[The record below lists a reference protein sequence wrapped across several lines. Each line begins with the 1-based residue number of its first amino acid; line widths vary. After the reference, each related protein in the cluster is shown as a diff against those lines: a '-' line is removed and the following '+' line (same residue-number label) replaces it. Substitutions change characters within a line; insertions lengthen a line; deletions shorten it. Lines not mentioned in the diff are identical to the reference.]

1 MTAVESNG
9 LIHNGHAAP
18 FPAADILDVISL
30 LSPDEQEQLLEIRQ
44 HLQDNIRK
52 QVIEY
57 WNREEFPFEMLPALG
72 DLGLGELAVSDC
84 SWLFRGLVY
93 AEVARVDVSLC
104 ALVGI
109 HNELI
114 LGMVHQL
121 GSDAQRAQWLDK
133 LRNFEATG
141 CFAMT
146 EPDHG
151 SDVAGGME
159 TTATK
164 TANGWI
170 IHGEKRWIG
179 GGTSADFALVW
190 ARDTDTENVKGFL
203 VRMDLPGVSAEK
215 ISDKIGLRVIQNAD
229 IVFDNVEL
237 SDADALP
244 GAAEFSAA
252 NEMLRNSRIWVGW
265 QAYGAQMHAFD
276 VARDYV
282 LGRKQFGQ
290 PLAKFQLVQQDL
302 AEMISNAMASFGL
315 MHQVAR
321 LQAEGRVQMV
331 HAAMAKST
339 GSRMLRDS
347 AARARNMLGG
357 NGIIS
362 TYEAAKIFT
371 DAEIV
376 HTYEGTYEINSLIVA
391 RAITGM
397 SSFV

>member
-1 MTAVESNG
+1 
-9 LIHNGHAAP
+9 
-18 FPAADILDVISL
+18 
-30 LSPDEQEQLLEIRQ
+30 
-44 HLQDNIRK
+44 
-52 QVIEY
+52 
-57 WNREEFPFEMLPALG
+57 
-72 DLGLGELAVSDC
+72 
-84 SWLFRGLVY
+84 
-93 AEVARVDVSLC
+93 
-104 ALVGI
+104 
-109 HNELI
+109 
-114 LGMVHQL
+114 
-121 GSDAQRAQWLDK
+121 
-133 LRNFEATG
+133 
-141 CFAMT
+141 

-179 GGTSADFALVW
+179 RGTSADFALVW

-203 VRMDLPGVSAEK
+203 VLMDLPGVSAEK

-290 PLAKFQLVQQDL
+290 PLAKFQLVQRDL

-315 MHQVAR
+315 MQQVAR

-357 NGIIS
+357 NGIVS

-397 SSFV
+397 SSTVSLGINMEMQGQAAIVSGSASGLGATTAKAVAAKGMKVCAFDLAQGNEQAPPVDNVEYLEVNVTDHDSIRTAMSHIAGGSEPLRVVINCAGIGTPGRILSKKGPHDLDQFA

>member
-1 MTAVESNG
+1 MTAVESSG
-9 LIHNGHAAP
+9 FVHNVHDAP
-18 FPAADILDVISL
+18 FPDADVLDVISL
-30 LSPDEQEQLLEIRQ
+30 LNEEEREQLLKIRQ
-44 HLQDNIRK
+44 HLQDNVRH

-57 WNREEFPFEMLPALG
+57 WNREEFPFGMLPALAK
-72 DLGLGELAVSDC
+72 LGLGELAVSQR

-114 LGMVHQL
+114 VGMVDQL
-121 GSDAQRAQWLDK
+121 GSDDQRSRWLDK
-133 LRNFEATG
+133 LRTFEAFG

-151 SDVAGGME
+151 SDVAGGMQ

-164 TANGWI
+164 TDTGWI
-170 IHGEKRWIG
+170 INGEKRWIG
-179 GGTSADFALVW
+179 SGTFADFALVW
-190 ARDTDTENVKGFL
+190 ARDTETHEVKGFL
-203 VRMDLPGVSAEK
+203 VEMDLPGVSAQK
-215 ISDKIGLRVIQNAD
+215 ISQKIGLRAMQNAD
-229 IVFDNVEL
+229 IVFDNVAI
-237 SDADALP
+237 ADTDILP
-244 GAAEFSAA
+244 GAAKFSAA

-265 QAYGAQMHAFD
+265 QAFGAQLHAFD
-276 VARDYV
+276 VARDYA

-302 AEMISNAMASFGL
+302 AEMISNAMATFGL

-321 LQAEGRVQMV
+321 LQGEGRVEMV

-347 AARARNMLGG
+347 AARARNILGG
-357 NGIIS
+357 NGVIS

-371 DAEIV
+371 DAEVV

-391 RAITGM
+391 RAMTGI